1 MMWGF
6 WEGANWIPQSS
17 LYKRDWT
24 PLPAAKAYED
34 LVLNKWWTRW
44 TGTADP
50 QGRVELRA
58 FFGKHKVTVNG
69 KETVVTLTKAEGS
82 KAVKIN

>member
-1 MMWGF
+1 MWGF

-34 LVLNKWWTRW
+34 LVLHRWWTRW
-44 TGTADP
+44 SGTADA

-58 FFGKHKVTVNG
+58 FYGTHKVTVNG
-69 KETVVTLTKAEGS
+69 KETMVTLTKAAGNET
-82 KAVKIN
+82 VDLN